1 MLYYVTFQI
10 DRSIKLEISDNKDF
24 IHSFAE
30 ETTTPTGIGKKYFHN
45 KNDGLIYGY
54 YAGGKCEP
62 TSSYKYSEE
71 EAERMLLELALE
83 HANQNPSGEFMFLPT
98 SDPKVLIDDIEEY
111 LADDDNDNQTLIESL
126 EKILEQLKSIS

>member
-62 TSSYKYSEE
+62 TSSYKYSED
-71 EAERMLLELALE
+71 EAERVLLELALE
-83 HANQNPSGEFMFLPT
+83 HANQNPAGEFMFLPT
-98 SDPKVLIDDIEEY
+98 SDPKVLIADIEEY
-111 LADDDNDNQTLIESL
+111 LADYDSDNQTLIESL
-126 EKILEQLKSIS
+126 EKILNQLKSIS

>member
-45 KNDGLIYGY
+45 KNDGLIYD
-54 YAGGKCEP
+54 AGGKCEP

-111 LADDDNDNQTLIESL
+111 LADDDNDNQDLNKSL
-126 EKILEQLKSIS
+126 EKIIQQLKSL